1 MIFRLYFARE
11 EHKNAG
17 YPNFLTYIY
26 DRKQEKQKEIK
37 NMADFFI
44 EDFINTDL
52 FFEWLKI

>member
-1 MIFRLYFARE
+1 MVFRLYFARE

-37 NMADFFI
+37 T
-44 EDFINTDL
+44 ELKDL
-52 FFEWLKI
+52 NEKYG

>member
-11 EHKNAG
+11 EREKAG

-37 NMADFFI
+37 I
-44 EDFINTDL
+44 I
-52 FFEWLKI
+52 

>member
-26 DRKQEKQKEIK
+26 DGKHEKQKETKTI
-37 NMADFFI
+37 
-44 EDFINTDL
+44 
-52 FFEWLKI
+52 

>member
-11 EHKNAG
+11 KHKKAG

-37 NMADFFI
+37 TI
-44 EDFINTDL
+44 WCKLLKRLRKTD
-52 FFEWLKI
+52 

>member
-11 EHKNAG
+11 EHKNAS

-37 NMADFFI
+37 TI
-44 EDFINTDL
+44 
-52 FFEWLKI
+52 

>member
-37 NMADFFI
+37 NQQIKRLIWAY
-44 EDFINTDL
+44 
-52 FFEWLKI
+52 